1 MAAKRKP
8 AITGMH
14 SQGIVDDIIVPLAKK
29 VLKGRAQNKVLSA
42 VRNSAYKG
50 SAKAADKFDK
60 AVKKKVLGESFFG
73 TKAHAN
79 DPWVTPNRSIKK
91 QLGKNYGKSDLGNA
105 IGQNQSTRGVVRNGK
120 RIAKGASV
128 DIPNPFGPKTKY
140 HSRLSP
146 AKIPARPRSK

>member
-50 SAKAADKFDK
+50 AAKAGTKFDK
-60 AVKKKVLGESFFG
+60 AVADKAFGNNLMG
-73 TKAHAN
+73 TKHL
-79 DPWVTPNRSIKK
+79 DDYFIKGRKIKK